1 MSNFAVSMKSPAVS
15 SQDVSALAET
25 AKNVPLSMAAEKT

>member
-1 MSNFAVSMKSPAVS
+1 MVNFAVSMKSPAVS
-15 SQDVSALAET
+15 SQLSSAVGET